1 MDGLMEEGLK
11 VLAAMSDERQEHCIH
26 CNKKWYS
33 MHYQDGVCHS
43 CRKKGL
49 PGRMAIQAAR
59 DARERISILAFVA
72 LFVILCIV
80 FH

>member
-1 MDGLMEEGLK
+1 MDSLTEEGLK

-33 MHYQDGVCHS
+33 MHYQDGACYS
-43 CRKKGL
+43 CQKKGL

-59 DARERISILAFVA
+59 DVRERIFTLAFVA
-72 LFVILCIV
+72 LLAILYIAL
-80 FH
+80 H